1 MLDGQARENLQVLT
15 ESKDA
20 TMNKG
25 IQANKQFKLSRAASE
40 QEEFSRTQSPTIV
53 IQQAQ
58 CRNR

>member
-15 ESKDA
+15 ESKG
-20 TMNKG
+20 TTTHKG

-40 QEEFSRTQSPTIV
+40 QEEFSLTQSPTTV

-58 CRNR
+58 CRNP